1 MRIAVLGAGSWGTT
15 LSILLSENGH
25 TVTLWSFLEKDT
37 LHIREKRENPSYL
50 PGVFIP
56 PAVTVTGDV
65 MEAVSGAR
73 MIVAAVPS
81 QYLRSVMANLRS
93 LPLRDVS
100 MVNVAKGI
108 EVGTLMTMSEML
120 HDTLPELDPR
130 HVCTLSGPSHAEE
143 VSRRIPTTVVAAS
156 MEIETARLV
165 QSTFMLPYFRVY
177 VSTDLRGVEL
187 GGALKNVIAIAA
199 GIIDGANLGDNT
211 KAAVMTR
218 GIAEIARVG
227 VALGARVQTFAGLS
241 GIGDLM
247 VTCMSRHS
255 RNRYIGVEIGKGRK
269 LQDILAGMVMIAE
282 GVETTRSAFALARKV
297 GVEVPIVEQ
306 VHKIL
311 FEDKDPLKACRDL
324 MTRDPKGE
332 VW

>member
-25 TVTLWSFLEKDT
+25 SVTLWSFLEKDT

-50 PGVFIP
+50 PGIFIP
-56 PAVTVTGDV
+56 PEVSVTGDV
-65 MEAVSGAR
+65 KEAVSGAE

-93 LPLRDVS
+93 LSLNDVS
-100 MVNVAKGI
+100 LVNVAKGI

-120 HDTLPELDPR
+120 HDTLPQLDPTR
-130 HVCTLSGPSHAEE
+130 VCTLSGPSHAEE

-156 MEIETARLV
+156 SEIETARLV
-165 QSTFMLPYFRVY
+165 QAAFMLPYFRVY

-227 VALGARVQTFAGLS
+227 VALGARIQTFAGLS

-269 LQDILAGMVMIAE
+269 LQEILAGMVMVAE
-282 GVETTRSAFALARKV
+282 GVETTRSALALAQKV

-311 FEDKDPLKACRDL
+311 FEDKDPLRACRDL